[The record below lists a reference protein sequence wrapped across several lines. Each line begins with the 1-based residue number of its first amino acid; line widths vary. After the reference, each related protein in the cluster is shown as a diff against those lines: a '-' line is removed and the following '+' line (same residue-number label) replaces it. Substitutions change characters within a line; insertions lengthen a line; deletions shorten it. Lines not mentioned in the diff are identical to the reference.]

1 MFPNFS
7 DILKEAYADR
17 FPRNSSLIEEKD
29 MGNKSLH
36 RLRAVTEKYK
46 RNRSD
51 FPLEQEITALGR
63 GSRESGK
70 NCGTV

>member
-1 MFPNFS
+1 MFLNFS
-7 DILKEAYADR
+7 NILKEAYADR

-29 MGNKSLH
+29 MGNKLH